1 MARAKN
7 SLWHRHK
14 YKINAFVLILPIYFL
29 YHSLF
34 PEFPDAWG
42 TKEIAS
48 FQITPA
54 PYDLEPPYLH
64 DGHYIKDFMLTFSQG
79 NIADIRQA
87 YLNIGYAAL
96 PLTTLQAGDVGIL
109 HGSQHGQEVHA
120 IAPAVIEAGHKMWL
134 TIENWQGKQIVTS
147 WDLPKALLP

>member
-1 MARAKN
+1 
-7 SLWHRHK
+7 
-14 YKINAFVLILPIYFL
+14 
-29 YHSLF
+29 
-34 PEFPDAWG
+34 
-42 TKEIAS
+42 
-48 FQITPA
+48 
-54 PYDLEPPYLH
+54 
-64 DGHYIKDFMLTFSQG
+64 MLTFSQG